1 MVPIKFLKKVLEK
14 LYCSPLTIACI
25 ISLAGSAVLCLWGAF
40 QGSSGLSI
48 LVGFPLVALFA
59 FLPFALTLENFLL
72 LFLPLKT
79 GKDESGI
86 KLLELTTLLLGSFF
100 SAVYLGTG
108 FLEIMPADWNQQL
121 ENDQRHTPIAMDS
134 LPTVVLFAVL
144 AIVGYVILRY
154 CPRKRLP
161 PLLMVLAISAMYI
174 GMGLCVLWC
183 IQTWKQQGMF
193 LLALLPINC
202 VFIGLRTIRLVVREE
217 KQRLEEEPNRQKGK
231 WLARILS
238 HASAWPVLALV
249 AALPLLGIVTAI
261 LVLFCQQPDSLIRAW
276 TQTADWN
283 LSQQTPPPNVRF
295 DEHYLCTVAAG
306 GHKKV
311 VKPLRTGKRHGHE
324 VLVNRQL
331 CIANAFEQLL
341 EEHTPRFHGTVRGL
355 YDKTGYPIAKH
366 IRSPYLA
373 DGIYFLMKPLEWLF
387 LLVLYLCD
395 PKPENRIAV
404 QYPHKPLPKPQ

>member
-1 MVPIKFLKKVLEK
+1 MKYCKKALERF
-14 LYCSPLTIACI
+14 YRTPLSIACI
-25 ISLAGSAVLCLWGAF
+25 ISLAASAVLCLLGAF

-59 FLPFALTLENFLL
+59 FLPLALTLENFLF

-79 GKDESGI
+79 EKEELGI
-86 KLLELTTLLLGSFF
+86 KLLELTTLLLGGIF
-100 SAVYLGTG
+100 SAIYLGSG
-108 FLEIMPADWNQQL
+108 FLEVMPADWNQQL
-121 ENDQRHTPIAMDS
+121 ENSQRHTPIAMDS
-134 LPTVVLFAVL
+134 LPTVILFAVL
-144 AIVGYVILRY
+144 AIAGYVILRY
-154 CPRKRLP
+154 CPRKKLP
-161 PLLMVLAISAMYI
+161 PLLMVLSMSAMYI
-174 GMGLCVLWC
+174 GMVLCILWC
-183 IQTWKQQGMF
+183 VQIRKHSMMF
-193 LLALLPINC
+193 PLTLLPINC

-238 HASAWPVLALV
+238 HVSAWPVLALV

-283 LSQQTPPPNVRF
+283 LSQQTPPPNVMF

-341 EEHTPRFHGTVRGL
+341 EERTPRFHRAVRGL

-373 DGIYFLMKPLEWLF
+373 DAIYFLMKPLEWLF
-387 LLVLYLCD
+387 LLVLYLFD

-404 QYPHKPLPKPQ
+404 QYPHKPLPKEK

>member
-1 MVPIKFLKKVLEK
+1 MKYWKKALEK
-14 LYCSPLTIACI
+14 FYHSPLSIACI
-25 ISLAGSAVLCLWGAF
+25 ISLAASAVLCLLSAF
-40 QGSSGLSI
+40 QGFTAPYI
-48 LVGFPLVALFA
+48 LVGFPLIAIFV
-59 FLPFALTLENFLL
+59 FLPFALTIENFLF

-79 GKDESGI
+79 GKEESGI
-86 KLLELTTLLLGSFF
+86 KLLELATLLLGGFL
-100 SAVYLGTG
+100 SAIYLGSG
-108 FLEIMPADWNQQL
+108 IHAVMPADWNQQL
-121 ENDQRHTPIAMDS
+121 ENNQRHTPIAMDS
-134 LPTVVLFAVL
+134 LPTVILFAVL
-144 AIVGYVILRY
+144 AIAGYVILRY
-154 CPRKRLP
+154 CPRKKLP
-161 PLLMVLAISAMYI
+161 PLLMVFSMSAMYI
-174 GMGLCVLWC
+174 GMVLCVLWC
-183 IQTWKQQGMF
+183 VQIWKQSMMF
-193 LLALLPINC
+193 PLTLLPINC
-202 VFIGLRTIRLVVREE
+202 VLIGLRTTRLVVREE
-217 KQRLEEEPNRQKGK
+217 KQRLEEESDRQKGK

-238 HASAWPVLALV
+238 HVSTWPVLALV
-249 AALPLLGIVTAI
+249 AALPLLGIVTGI

-283 LSQQTPPPNVRF
+283 LSQQTPPPNVMF

-341 EEHTPRFHGTVRGL
+341 EERTPHFHRAVRGL

-373 DGIYFLMKPLEWLF
+373 DAIYFLMKPLEWLF

-395 PKPENRIAV
+395 TKPENRIAV
-404 QYPHKPLPKPQ
+404 QYPHKPLPKMK

>member
-1 MVPIKFLKKVLEK
+1 MKYCKKALDKF
-14 LYCSPLTIACI
+14 YRIPLSIACI
-25 ISLAGSAVLCLWGAF
+25 ISLAASAVLCLLSAF

-48 LVGFPLVALFA
+48 LVGFPLAALFV
-59 FLPFALTLENFLL
+59 FLPFALTLENFLF

-79 GKDESGI
+79 GKEESGI

-100 SAVYLGTG
+100 SAIYLATG

-121 ENDQRHTPIAMDS
+121 ENNQRHAPIAMDA
-134 LPTVVLFAVL
+134 LPTVILFAVL

-154 CPRKRLP
+154 CPRKKLP
-161 PLLMVLAISAMYI
+161 PLLMVLSMSAMYI

-183 IQTWKQQGMF
+183 IQIWSSWT
-193 LLALLPINC
+193 LLLTLLPINC
-202 VFIGLRTIRLVVREE
+202 LLIWLRTIRLVIQEE
-217 KQRLEEEPNRQKGK
+217 KQRLKEDPDRQKGK
-231 WLARILS
+231 WLARIFS
-238 HASAWPVLALV
+238 HVSSWPVLALV
-249 AALPLLGIVTAI
+249 GMLPLLGIFTVI
-261 LVLFCQQPDSLIRAW
+261 LVLFCQQPDNLIRAW

-283 LSQQTPPPNVRF
+283 LSQQTPPPNVMF

-311 VKPLRTGKRHGHE
+311 VKPLRTGKRHGHQ

-341 EEHTPRFHGTVRGL
+341 EEHIPRFHRAVRGL

-373 DGIYFLMKPLEWLF
+373 DGIYFFMKPLEWIF

-395 PKPENRIAV
+395 PEPENRIAV
-404 QYPHKPLPKPQ
+404 QYPHKPLPKQK